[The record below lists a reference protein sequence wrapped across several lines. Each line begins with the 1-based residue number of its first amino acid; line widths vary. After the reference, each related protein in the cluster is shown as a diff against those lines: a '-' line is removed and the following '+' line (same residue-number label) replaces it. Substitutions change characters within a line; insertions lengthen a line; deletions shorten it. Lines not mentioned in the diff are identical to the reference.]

1 MNIWTEQ
8 TTQDQKKQDTARLE
22 KELNWLL
29 DTLNEWRNRVDKI
42 EPKVYVGDIIGTPM
56 YRVPNNFDVQEL
68 HGLVKK
74 VDNVIDEMRL
84 GIERAK
90 MKRHLF
96 NNTTED

>member
-8 TTQDQKKQDTARLE
+8 TTQEQKKQDTARLE

-29 DTLNEWRNRVDKI
+29 DTLNEWLNRVEEI
-42 EPKVYVGDIIGTPM
+42 EPKVYVGDSFSTPM
-56 YRVPNNFDVQEL
+56 YWVPNNLDLKEL
-68 HGLVKK
+68 HKLVEK
-74 VDNVIDEMRL
+74 VDNVQNELRL